1 MVICQNTCEPFAT
14 LLQALR
20 AKPYSE
26 RAVESQRTCQRINS
40 KYFRNE

>member
-20 AKPYSE
+20 AKLYSE